1 ASTSDRDYLSTAGTL
16 TFAPGQTSCQFTVT
30 VCGDNRVEAD
40 ETFLVQLYSPTGADV
55 QDSVGIGTIRNDDRQ
70 TNITQSSNRNT
81 TVRPRR
87 AAVVGGDGSDGDW
100 FVLGAGGNFAASSTG
115 NDSPMIALWQVFGP
129 VQTAAEPPASS
140 TFIDDASEES
150 DSRSIESSATSL
162 SSPAITSTTSTPT
175 IENSLLDDQFED
187 LAADLIPSAFED
199 SESLMDALVQA
210 SVLADET

>member
-1 ASTSDRDYLSTAGTL
+1 M
-16 TFAPGQTSCQFTVT
+16 TFAPGQTNSQFTVT

-70 TNITQSSNRNT
+70 TNITQSSNGNT